1 MCACVQL
8 GLWVCKCLWMSKC
21 TWVDLCLGF
30 FFTSV
35 CVHACVCLYMYV
47 YVCTCVSVCFGVRG
61 SPLNCQLQN
70 QPYFPDLTSNGHVLY
85 ARAGD
90 VRPSILST
98 SSASALPLSRGPL
111 RPPSLLSRVLD
122 GTGQE
127 QREIRRYTSPER
139 QKGISLRITASP
151 RAPVAA
157 SL

>member
-1 MCACVQL
+1 MMAVIEAQAITTVYRCVH
-8 GLWVCKCLWMSKC
+8 VCKRVCGCVRVFGYPSARVFTCVW
-21 TWVDLCLGF
+21 GF

-61 SPLNCQLQN
+61 SLLNCQLQE

-111 RPPSLLSRVLD
+111 RCAHPLSC
-122 GTGQE
+122 
-127 QREIRRYTSPER
+127 P
-139 QKGISLRITASP
+139 AC
-151 RAPVAA
+151 
-157 SL
+157 